1 MLRVQLSGILSLA
14 LAWHGQGA
22 LVNYSKRHQPI
33 RHETAEIQHIS
44 NASTP
49 PLAQK
54 EVVFLSKAPV
64 AQQMKNTSRL
74 RREAKDVW
82 HSPNASSPL
91 SAQKEVLF
99 LYKAPASQKMKNV
112 SRWHDGRQL
121 EPGLPDAAE
130 AFVQRSSTKRF
141 RRHYE
146 PRSAEDM
153 ELILG
158 VPKIVWVILC
168 DVVALIGFLSCI
180 PLVMHLSRE
189 PDDDEEEEAKETE
202 PGPCSS
208 CPCAGSDGDGKE
220 DTAAVDQSNVKT
232 VI

>member
-14 LAWHGQGA
+14 LVWHGQGA
-22 LVNYSKRHQPI
+22 LVNYSNGHVPI
-33 RHETAEIQHIS
+33 RHETKEIQHIP
-44 NASTP
+44 NASAP

-54 EVVFLSKAPV
+54 EVVFLSKAPA
-64 AQQMKNTSRL
+64 AQKMKNASRM
-74 RREAKDVW
+74 RHEAKEVR
-82 HSPNASSPL
+82 HIPNASALL
-91 SAQKEVLF
+91 SAQKEFVFLF
-99 LYKAPASQKMKNV
+99 KAPAAQKMKNA

-121 EPGLPDAAE
+121 EPGLPEAAE
-130 AFVQRSSTKRF
+130 AFVQRSATKRF

-168 DVVALIGFLSCI
+168 DVVAIIGFLACI
-180 PLVMHLSRE
+180 PLVMHLSKE
-189 PDDDEEEEAKETE
+189 PDDDEEDEATATE

-208 CPCAGSDGDGKE
+208 CPCSGSDEAAKE
-220 DTAAVDQSNVKT
+220 DTAVVDASNIKT

>member
-1 MLRVQLSGILSLA
+1 
-14 LAWHGQGA
+14 
-22 LVNYSKRHQPI
+22 VNYSKRHQPI
-33 RHETAEIQHIS
+33 RYETAEIQHIP

-64 AQQMKNTSRL
+64 AQQMKNASRL
-74 RREAKDVW
+74 RHEAKDVR
-82 HSPNASSPL
+82 HIPNASSSL

-99 LYKAPASQKMKNV
+99 LYKAPAAQKMKNV

-180 PLVMHLSRE
+180 PLVMHLSKDE
-189 PDDDEEEEAKETE
+189 DEEEEAKETE
-202 PGPCSS
+202 PGPCAC
-208 CPCAGSDGDGKE
+208 CPCAGSDAAGKE
-220 DTAAVDQSNVKT
+220 DIAAVDQSNVKT